1 MSLDPGLA
9 PENPDNVLARMRQG
23 MRPEAQP
30 SPVAPMNGLSAAA
43 DRFQAP
49 PVTMHQVI
57 VPQPHEAAPTHWHQH
72 IAHAHAV
79 TGVPV
84 SVLDA
89 VMRQESGYRADAR
102 SLVGAIGL
110 MQLMP
115 ETAAG
120 LGVNPHDPG
129 QNVLGGAKYLKQM
142 HDMFGN
148 WDSALAAYNAGP
160 GALRPSRQNPA
171 YQIWQAP
178 YNKGYAETRNYVERI
193 KADIARRYGGIQ

>member
-1 MSLDPGLA
+1 
-9 PENPDNVLARMRQG
+9 

-30 SPVAPMNGLSAAA
+30 SPTNVMVAA
-43 DRFQAP
+43 DRQVTP

-57 VPQPHEAAPTHWHQH
+57 VPAQDHGPAAPTHWHQH

-102 SLVGAIGL
+102 SPVGAIGL

-120 LGVNPHDPG
+120 LGVNPHDPA

-142 HDMFGN
+142 YDMFGN

-178 YNKGYAETRNYVERI
+178 YNTGYAETRNYVKTI
-193 KADIARRYGGIQ
+193 KADIARRYGGIK

>member
-1 MSLDPGLA
+1 
-9 PENPDNVLARMRQG
+9 VT
-23 MRPEAQP
+23 
-30 SPVAPMNGLSAAA
+30 
-43 DRFQAP
+43 FQR
-49 PVTMHQVI
+49 VD
-57 VPQPHEAAPTHWHQH
+57 VPQHEQHAAAPTHWHQH

-102 SLVGAIGL
+102 SPVGAIGL

-142 HDMFGN
+142 YDMFGN

-160 GALRPSRQNPA
+160 GALRPSRQNPRTKFGR
-171 YQIWQAP
+171 P
-178 YNKGYAETRNYVERI
+178 PTTRGMPKRGTTWSTI
-193 KADIARRYGGIQ
+193 KADIARRYGGIK